1 MKKFFLLFAA
11 AIMTAGVMSAQD
23 INKALEIYNNGAMEL
38 QMGNKEGALNLFLEA
53 LAMAETLGEDGAE
66 LAGNCKGT
74 IPALNYEIAKDM
86 IEAKS
91 YDEAVAQLNKTVEVA
106 GLYEDPSTAEKAK
119 DMLPKVYLSKGNDL
133 FKAKDAAGALAA
145 YEQSVALDSTNAM
158 ATLQLGRTYLA
169 VNKPEEAEK
178 ALYMAARHG
187 REGEAMKQLSNYW
200 LKKAQASGK
209 AGKSQEVID
218 FAKKAN
224 SYLENANAYRLAA
237 GAAQKLGKNADCIAY
252 YEKYL
257 ELKPNAKDAG
267 GVQFTIAALYQQ
279 GGNKEKAR
287 EYYQKASTDPQYG
300 PQAQEQLKNL

>member
-1 MKKFFLLFAA
+1 MKKFFLLSAA
-11 AIMTAGVMSAQD
+11 AIMTAGVIYAQD

-91 YDEAVAQLNKTVEVA
+91 YDEAIAQLNKTVEVA

-119 DMLPKVYLSKGNDL
+119 DMLPKVYLSKGNDF
-133 FKAKDAAGALAA
+133 FKAKDTAGALAA

-178 ALYMAARHG
+178 ALFMAARHG
-187 REGEAMKQLSNYW
+187 RENEAMKQLSNFW

-237 GAAQKLGKNADCIAY
+237 DAAQKLGNNADCIAY

-267 GVQFTIAALYQQ
+267 GVQFTIAVLYQQ
-279 GGNKEKAR
+279 SGHKEKAR
-287 EYYQKASTDPQYG
+287 EYYQKAATDPKYG